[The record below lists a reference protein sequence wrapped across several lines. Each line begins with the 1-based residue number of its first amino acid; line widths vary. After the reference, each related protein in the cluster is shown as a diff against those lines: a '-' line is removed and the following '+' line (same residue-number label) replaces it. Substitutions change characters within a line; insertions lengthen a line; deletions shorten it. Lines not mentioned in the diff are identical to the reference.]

1 MIAFCYLFSG
11 AENMFHSIFQA
22 RSIHGAKTVT
32 CTTSVHSKFLP
43 HLQRLN
49 SFCVESEALWEP
61 YAINCSWVLEDAVE
75 CPSYDNGVAMFLGCY
90 LRVWAFQHDYTS
102 HSEMSPWRLSTGQCD
117 DPKSADEGERGPHC
131 EQHANCT
138 LHTEYFITYQL
149 FWIFL
154 VFRIAIPHSVF
165 SVQVAVNEMCTILI
179 INFGSYTGK
188 HLLLHCILNSRYTLR
203 IFLSIC
209 IIFK

>member
-61 YAINCSWVLEDAVE
+61 YTINCSWVLEDAVE
-75 CPSYDNGVAMFLGCY
+75 WPSYDNGVAMFLGCY
-90 LRVWAFQHDYTS
+90 LRVWAFQRDYTS
-102 HSEMSPWRLSTGQCD
+102 HSEMSPWRLSTGQWD
-117 DPKSADEGERGPHC
+117 DPKSADEGEKGPHC

-149 FWIFL
+149 FVLDI
-154 VFRIAIPHSVF
+154 F
-165 SVQVAVNEMCTILI
+165 SVQNFNSSFCFQCSSGGKWNMCHLDY
-179 INFGSYTGK
+179 NFWF
-188 HLLLHCILNSRYTLR
+188 LHRQAFTPTLHIKQQIYITH
-203 IFLSIC
+203 IFIYLHN
-209 IIFK
+209 F